1 MILRGFILPV
11 IIFYFRS
18 ALICEICRKY
28 HSSPVIIFSAVS
40 IIMFIFIDHFIKEIM
55 GLIRIENMEFY
66 SFHGHFKE
74 EQIVGNKFLVDLA
87 IETDMK
93 IPSSSDNLKD
103 AVDYQRVYQ
112 IIKFEMEKKSHLLE
126 HIAGRI
132 IDAIYAEMKGIQKI
146 TVKVSKMNPPMG
158 GKIGSVS
165 VELSR

>member
-1 MILRGFILPV
+1 
-11 IIFYFRS
+11 
-18 ALICEICRKY
+18 
-28 HSSPVIIFSAVS
+28 
-40 IIMFIFIDHFIKEIM
+40 M
-55 GLIRIENMEFY
+55 GLIHIENMEFY

-74 EQIVGNKFLVDLA
+74 EQIVGNKFIVDLE

-93 IPSSSDNLKD
+93 VPSESDNLKD

-112 IIKFEMEKKSHLLE
+112 IIKLEMEKKSHLLE

-165 VELSR
+165 VELTR